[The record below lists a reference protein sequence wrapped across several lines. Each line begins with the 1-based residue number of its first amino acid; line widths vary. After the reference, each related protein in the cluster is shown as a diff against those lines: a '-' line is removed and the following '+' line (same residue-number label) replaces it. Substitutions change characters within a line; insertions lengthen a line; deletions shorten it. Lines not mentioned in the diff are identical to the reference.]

1 MAMSAILCCHVLA
14 IGPQATSI
22 RVIIIMTS
30 HERHGVSNYQKLN
43 CLFNSLFM
51 VTSKKALSFALL
63 ILCEWNLPLTSGSSF
78 FQLFQKISLAFS
90 CRNYILF
97 LCYLHSNWG
106 IVHLLLYTHYLLLKN
121 VLLFREI
128 YELHSGEFPALD
140 VFSDCLCPDTHPRA
154 ITNHTGLDLY
164 CAQNIDQFDQYNIR
178 RRDNPALSEF
188 NFNDPATL
196 AVAGLYIPEFLTDGM
211 ALPIKMYATV
221 RIIFQFSPFL

>member
-51 VTSKKALSFALL
+51 VTSKKALSFAIL

-78 FQLFQKISLAFS
+78 FELFQKISLAFS

-97 LCYLHSNWG
+97 LCYLHSNWA
-106 IVHLLLYTHYLLLKN
+106 IVHLLLYTHYLLLQKCATFQGN
-121 VLLFREI
+121 KWIAQRRFPNFGRVFGLSLSRYSSKSCNQPHRIGLVLCSK
-128 YELHSGEFPALD
+128 YQPVWPVQSP
-140 VFSDCLCPDTHPRA
+140 
-154 ITNHTGLDLY
+154 
-164 CAQNIDQFDQYNIR
+164 
-178 RRDNPALSEF
+178 SE
-188 NFNDPATL
+188 
-196 AVAGLYIPEFLTDGM
+196 
-211 ALPIKMYATV
+211 
-221 RIIFQFSPFL
+221 R